1 MITIFRKI
9 GNWLDRLEEEHNRR
23 VATERYEREERA
35 RKQIAENARQARLE
49 AERIEKERQDHIK
62 DVLGNKSKWHQYLK
76 DSNEQIKELKE
87 EIRLLHDEKSELY
100 DRKQSLHRE
109 MDDLKVSRS
118 ASIRESQRDA
128 DDSFFWQSGVTNKRY
143 QRNHSTKSYHGD
155 TARFLK
161 DEMNVVGGKINSVK
175 YDIDEIKSS
184 IVARKQMIDEIMTRR
199 KGVKEIL
206 FKK

>member
-1 MITIFRKI
+1 MNIFRKI
-9 GNWLDRLEEEHNRR
+9 GNWLDRLEEEHDRR

-35 RKQIAENARQARLE
+35 RKQIAEDARKARLE

-76 DSNEQIKELKE
+76 DSNEQIKELKD
-87 EIRLLHDEKSELY
+87 EIRSLHDEKSGLF

-109 MDDLKVSRS
+109 VDDLKVSRS
-118 ASIRESQRDA
+118 ASIAESQRNA

-161 DEMNVVGGKINSVK
+161 GEMDTVWSKINSVK
-175 YDIDEIKSS
+175 YEIDAVKNS
-184 IVARKQMIDEIMTRR
+184 ISARKQTIGEIMTERNR
-199 KGVKEIL
+199 VKEIL

>member
-1 MITIFRKI
+1 MNIFRKI
-9 GNWLDRLEEEHNRR
+9 GNWLDRLEEEHDRR

-35 RKQIAENARQARLE
+35 RKQIAEDARKARLE
-49 AERIEKERQDHIK
+49 AERIEKERQDHIN

-76 DSNEQIKELKE
+76 DSNEQIKELKD
-87 EIRLLHDEKSELY
+87 EIRSLHDEKSGLF

-109 MDDLKVSRS
+109 VDDLKVSRS

-161 DEMNVVGGKINSVK
+161 GEMDTVWSKINSVK
-175 YDIDEIKSS
+175 YEIDAVKNS
-184 IVARKQMIDEIMTRR
+184 ISARKQTIGEIMTERNR
-199 KGVKEIL
+199 VKEIL

>member
-1 MITIFRKI
+1 MSIFRKI
-9 GNWLDRLEEEHNRR
+9 GNWLDRLEEEHDRR

-76 DSNEQIKELKE
+76 DSNEQIKELKD
-87 EIRLLHDEKSELY
+87 EIRSLHDEKSGLF

-109 MDDLKVSRS
+109 VDDLKVSRS
-118 ASIRESQRDA
+118 ASISESQRNA
-128 DDSFFWQSGVTNKRY
+128 DDSFFWQSGVTDRRY
-143 QRNHSTKSYHGD
+143 QRNHNTKSYHGD

-161 DEMNVVGGKINSVK
+161 GEMDTVWGKINSVK
-175 YDIDEIKSS
+175 YEIDAVKDS
-184 IVARKQMIDEIMTRR
+184 ITARKQMIGEIMTQRN
-199 KGVKEIL
+199 GVKEIL

>member
-1 MITIFRKI
+1 MNIFRKI
-9 GNWLDRLEEEHNRR
+9 GNWLDRLEEEHDRR

-35 RKQIAENARQARLE
+35 RKQFAEDARKARLE

-76 DSNEQIKELKE
+76 DSNEQIKELKD
-87 EIRLLHDEKSELY
+87 EIRSLHDEKSGLF

-109 MDDLKVSRS
+109 VDDLKVSRS
-118 ASIRESQRDA
+118 ASIAESQRNA
-128 DDSFFWQSGVTNKRY
+128 DDSFFWQSGVTNRRY
-143 QRNHSTKSYHGD
+143 QRNQSTKSYHGD

-161 DEMNVVGGKINSVK
+161 GEMDTVWSKINSVK
-175 YDIDEIKSS
+175 YEIDAVKNS
-184 IVARKQMIDEIMTRR
+184 ISARKQTIGEIMTQRN
-199 KGVKEIL
+199 GVKEIL